1 MYAAQCQIISPST
14 QPPPPP
20 PPPRS
25 DILFEVFPEQNLK
38 LKETKAKTTFL
49 YNDK

>member
-1 MYAAQCQIISPST
+1 MPDYLPFYPTSPA
-14 QPPPPP
+14 PP